1 MRLGQCWL
9 LPAEKGGGLECALL
23 FVSRVCA
30 PFVSSVRSAVR
41 FEAELLY
48 MHLKVILVIIEA
60 PIGIYAWAYGH

>member
-1 MRLGQCWL
+1 M
-9 LPAEKGGGLECALL
+9 CAPI
-23 FVSRVCA
+23 FVPVCA